1 MTCVQEAEAD
11 NQVKCE
17 AVCAVGRLIAFQSVA
32 AGDWL
37 APQLISHMVG
47 HGKQV
52 NPLLCT
58 NVQDLS
64 ICCCLGPASGSSC
77 GCTPALLLLCYMV
90 SHCAVWQDAA
100 CTSSWCVLWRVVK
113 YNQSLSCSVAII

>member
-1 MTCVQEAEAD
+1 MQEAEAS

-17 AVCAVGRLIAFQSVA
+17 AVCAVGRLVAFQSVA

-52 NPLLCT
+52 N
-58 NVQDLS
+58 
-64 ICCCLGPASGSSC
+64 
-77 GCTPALLLLCYMV
+77 LLLPEISSVCGTTVVYCCNITGLMRLTVTYGRQASFRLL
-90 SHCAVWQDAA
+90 SHAQE
-100 CTSSWCVLWRVVK
+100 
-113 YNQSLSCSVAII
+113 